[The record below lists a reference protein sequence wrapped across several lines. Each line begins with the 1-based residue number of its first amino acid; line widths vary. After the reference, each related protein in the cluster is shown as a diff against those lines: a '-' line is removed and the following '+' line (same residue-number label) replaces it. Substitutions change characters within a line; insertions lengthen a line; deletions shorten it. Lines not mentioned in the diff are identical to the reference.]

1 MRWDSLVSEVTTYGL
16 AEGGGGRQFPAG
28 PGIFY
33 LCHHG
38 PPSLLYKKDPLQPIS
53 SYCLKK
59 CSFLPS
65 ELFQNSASRQL
76 RNVTS
81 SHKRSYS
88 VAAKPP
94 QITVEDFRTENM
106 KSLWTCSYNHLISKY
121 MWEQEVI
128 NCNSADNTK

>member
-1 MRWDSLVSEVTTYGL
+1 
-16 AEGGGGRQFPAG
+16 
-28 PGIFY
+28 
-33 LCHHG
+33 
-38 PPSLLYKKDPLQPIS
+38 
-53 SYCLKK
+53 
-59 CSFLPS
+59 
-65 ELFQNSASRQL
+65 LFQNSASRQL